1 MQLPHGLEGRQ
12 PLVALADS
20 RRTGRRQPYPVCP
33 HASRTVFSCMLSPKA
48 NVLPGLCHHPPPL
61 SSLSLRKK
69 NEKKTPIKTE
79 QNKK

>member
-1 MQLPHGLEGRQ
+1 
-12 PLVALADS
+12 
-20 RRTGRRQPYPVCP
+20 
-33 HASRTVFSCMLSPKA
+33 MLSPKA